1 MYLTD
6 SLENQKGLICKYVKE
21 TLRTIILPL
30 IITSIRNLTDNKLK
44 QAINAILSDEFST
57 LTF

>member
-6 SLENQKGLICKYVKE
+6 SLENIKGLIFKYVKE

-30 IITSIRNLTDNKLK
+30 IYYVN
-44 QAINAILSDEFST
+44 QEFNRQ
-57 LTF
+57 